1 MFLAPASHLTDED
14 QKRGLK
20 LLVNEAAFSAG
31 TVALTSGAILTAFAL
46 HLGASNLWIGVLAS
60 APFLTQLLQVPAIL
74 LIERLRARKRIAVVT
89 SVIGRTMLL
98 VMAFAAFWSG
108 PAALMALLA
117 AQYVLCGFGAVGSC
131 AWNAWLRDLAPD
143 DMLGRVLARRSIWTA
158 SVSLVAGLVAAL
170 ILARTPDNSSTR
182 DLAFAGMFV
191 IGCVTGLI
199 SARIVSAIPEPQMR
213 EHGERAALLP
223 MLRAPFSDGN
233 FRRLL
238 IFVVSWQ
245 FAVNLAT
252 PFFTVFIVEQLGF
265 DVSFVLVLSAV
276 SQLANVLALRS
287 WGMFSDRFASKSVL
301 LVAAPAYILAIVAMI
316 AASQTDN
323 PVFVTGW
330 LVFLHVV
337 MGTAV
342 AGTTLA
348 STNIALKLSPRGAAT
363 AYVASNALATA
374 TAAGLAPIIGGMLA
388 DFFARRQLELVVRWT
403 GPDGTLALPITITHW
418 DFYFLLSGI
427 IGLFA
432 IHRLSLVAE
441 EGEIEAREMAAH
453 VAGHAWRSVR
463 NISTV
468 AGLRGATELPAMLLR
483 DARTRFR
490 FDSFNRGRAARH
502 DGPEP

>member
-1 MFLAPASHLTDED
+1 
-14 QKRGLK
+14 
-20 LLVNEAAFSAG
+20 
-31 TVALTSGAILTAFAL
+31 
-46 HLGASNLWIGVLAS
+46 
-60 APFLTQLLQVPAIL
+60 
-74 LIERLRARKRIAVVT
+74 
-89 SVIGRTMLL
+89 
-98 VMAFAAFWSG
+98 
-108 PAALMALLA
+108 
-117 AQYVLCGFGAVGSC
+117 
-131 AWNAWLRDLAPD
+131 
-143 DMLGRVLARRSIWTA
+143 
-158 SVSLVAGLVAAL
+158 VSLVAGLVAAL